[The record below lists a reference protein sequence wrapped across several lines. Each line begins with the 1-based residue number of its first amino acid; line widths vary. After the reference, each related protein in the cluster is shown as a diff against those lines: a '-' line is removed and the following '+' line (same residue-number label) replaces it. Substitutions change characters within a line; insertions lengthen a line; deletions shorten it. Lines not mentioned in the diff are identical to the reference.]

1 MYPLV
6 FCSPF
11 LFEETL
17 RFHLLKEG
25 SHTAKVIC
33 DNIYVDNVCVGANSI
48 EEALHFSEE
57 AKNIFGCASMNL
69 CEWIFNS
76 DKFVYYL
83 PEKERSNG
91 QIIKVFGLIWNQIED
106 YLHIPNFKVS
116 LDEYD
121 ITK

>member
-1 MYPLV
+1 MDG
-6 FCSPF
+6 
-11 LFEETL
+11 TL

-57 AKNIFGCASMNL
+57 VKNIFGCASMNL

-106 YLHIPNFKVS
+106 YLQIPNFKVS